1 MTRCIGVVCGMRS
14 RRIALLG
21 LVISAASARAQL
33 PSASTAAL
41 GMGENF
47 TAVARGYHALAWNP
61 ALLGLAG
68 NPGYSLSVAPLRV
81 ITGLDPITLGD
92 LKDYQGDT
100 IPFRVRQT
108 WLDKVSA
115 EGSEAG
121 TGGADVTYIAAQV
134 SRFGLQ
140 VSSSARAIAD
150 LNPGAVQLVLMG
162 NTDAAG
168 QPQSIELSGSQ
179 FNAFA
184 TSTIAA
190 SYAVPLASA
199 TGRMSFGAT
208 LKYTFGHLLVLG
220 RDQDS
225 QLTPAPTVD
234 IKFPSLATL
243 SDSANRR
250 TLNNGSGIGLD
261 VGFAMQRRQITLSLT
276 VQNLFNTFKWKTDKL
291 FFRPGSAFFSSDEHD
306 ADFEER
312 PYAAAPDALRE
323 LVEDMKYKPA
333 VSAGAAFDVN
343 DKLVISAD
351 ARTRLGAG
359 GVLEGLSDGPDFHA
373 GLGAEYRP
381 VRYLPLRAGVALING
396 GVQLAAGAGVNFRQF
411 SVSASIMKRDGELGS
426 DYITMVTFLS
436 AGK

>member
-1 MTRCIGVVCGMRS
+1 MTSCN
-14 RRIALLG
+14 RIATALLG
-21 LVISAASARAQL
+21 LVISAASAQAQL
-33 PSASTAAL
+33 PSASTSAL

-61 ALLGLAG
+61 ALLGLGG
-68 NPGYSLSVAPLRV
+68 NPGYSLSVAPLRF
-81 ITGLDPITLGD
+81 IAGLDPITLGD

-108 WLDKVSA
+108 WLDKVTA

-121 TGGADVTYIAAQV
+121 TGGADVTYIAAQI

-140 VSSSARAIAD
+140 VSSGARAIAD
-150 LNPGAVQLVLMG
+150 LNPGAVQLVLIG

-168 QPQSIELSGSQ
+168 QPQSIDLSGSQ
-179 FNAFA
+179 LNAFA
-184 TSTIAA
+184 TSTVAA
-190 SYAVPLASA
+190 SYAIPLESA
-199 TGRMSFGAT
+199 TGSMSFGAT

-225 QLTPAPTVD
+225 HLSPAPTVA
-234 IKFPSLATL
+234 IRFPSLATL
-243 SDSANRR
+243 SDSADRR

-261 VGFAMQRRQITLSLT
+261 VGFAMQRRQLTLSLT
-276 VQNLFNTFKWKTDKL
+276 VQNLINTFKWNTDNL
-291 FFRPGSAFFSSDEHD
+291 FFRPGTAFFSTDEHD

-312 PYAAAPDALRE
+312 PYAAAPDELRE

-333 VSAGAAFDVN
+333 VSAGAAFAVN
-343 DKLVISAD
+343 DRLVISAD

-373 GLGAEYRP
+373 GVGAEYRLTSFLP
-381 VRYLPLRAGVALING
+381 VRAGLALING
-396 GVQLAAGAGVNFRQF
+396 GFQLAGGVGVQLGLFD
-411 SVSASIMKRDGELGS
+411 VSASIMKRNGELGS
-426 DYITMVTFLS
+426 DYITMVTLVS
-436 AGK
+436 AGR